1 MVYVLNEKET
11 ELVLEEAFMSNMN
24 FWENQGYDERDAFIK
39 ALNEVAE
46 MTTDPSSPFGEKLD
60 EETKNLYVKYREMD
74 LGMRG

>member
-1 MVYVLNEKET
+1 MLNERET
-11 ELVLEEAFMSNMN
+11 ILALEEAMRNN
-24 FWENQGYDERDAFIK
+24 RRFWERQGYDEREAFIK

-60 EETKNLYVKYREMD
+60 EETKEKFIRYQRMN

>member
-1 MVYVLNEKET
+1 MLNERET
-11 ELVLEEAFMSNMN
+11 ILALEEAMRNN
-24 FWENQGYDERDAFIK
+24 RRFWERQGYDEREAFIK

-60 EETKNLYVKYREMD
+60 EETKEKYIKYREMD

>member
-1 MVYVLNEKET
+1 MLNERET
-11 ELVLEEAFMSNMN
+11 ILALEGAMRNN
-24 FWENQGYDERDAFIK
+24 KRFWERQGYDEREAFLK

-60 EETKNLYVKYREMD
+60 EETKILYVKYREMD

>member
-1 MVYVLNEKET
+1 MLNERET
-11 ELVLEEAFMSNMN
+11 ILALEETMRNN
-24 FWENQGYDERDAFIK
+24 RRFWERQGYDERDAFIK

-60 EETKNLYVKYREMD
+60 EETKKLYVKYREMD

>member
-1 MVYVLNEKET
+1 MLNERET
-11 ELVLEEAFMSNMN
+11 ILALEKAMRNN
-24 FWENQGYDERDAFIK
+24 RRFWERQGYDEREAFIK

-60 EETKNLYVKYREMD
+60 KKTKENFIKYREMD

>member
-1 MVYVLNEKET
+1 MLNERET
-11 ELVLEEAFMSNMN
+11 ILALEEAMRNN
-24 FWENQGYDERDAFIK
+24 KRFWERQGYDEREAFIK

-60 EETKNLYVKYREMD
+60 EETKEKFIRYRKCD

>member
-1 MVYVLNEKET
+1 MLNERET
-11 ELVLEEAFMSNMN
+11 ILALEETMRCNRR
-24 FWENQGYDERDAFIK
+24 FWERQGCDERESFIK

-60 EETKNLYVKYREMD
+60 EETKEKFIRYQRMN